1 LQTAN
6 SGNHFAVFTCHIL
19 TINNSLFDGAKM
31 NNNHTVKNIRSLDN
45 HQQVD
50 LLSVT
55 PNCSRLEDSSTSR
68 KRAMIALSLVLTA
81 AVGCV
86 GLVIGSGAVEASS
99 LPAFTVSN
107 ALAAKQDA
115 GVAGIATISVAL
127 IFCAALA
134 IVSKKP

>member
-1 LQTAN
+1 
-6 SGNHFAVFTCHIL
+6 
-19 TINNSLFDGAKM
+19 M
-31 NNNHTVKNIRSLDN
+31 NNKHSTKNIRSLDN
-45 HQQVD
+45 QQQID
-50 LLSVT
+50 PLNVT
-55 PNCSRLEDSSTSR
+55 PSYSKLQDSKASRR
-68 KRAMIALSLVLTA
+68 RALIALSLFLTV

-86 GLVIGSGAVEASS
+86 GLIIGSSGVEAAS

-134 IVSKKP
+134 IVSKKS